1 MHYLFYAPIVIG
13 KYIRRRYKINS
24 VHFFVLKGQLSS
36 HRPILLPSN
45 SKYILNFANMIIHII
60 IKILKFNK
68 KNNALFCLIRIKDD
82 SLKKRPLP
90 PPQYREV

>member
-1 MHYLFYAPIVIG
+1 MHYLFYAPIVLG

-24 VHFFVLKGQLSS
+24 VHFFVLNEQLSS

-68 KNNALFCLIRIKDD
+68 KIMLFFALF
-82 SLKKRPLP
+82 
-90 PPQYREV
+90 E